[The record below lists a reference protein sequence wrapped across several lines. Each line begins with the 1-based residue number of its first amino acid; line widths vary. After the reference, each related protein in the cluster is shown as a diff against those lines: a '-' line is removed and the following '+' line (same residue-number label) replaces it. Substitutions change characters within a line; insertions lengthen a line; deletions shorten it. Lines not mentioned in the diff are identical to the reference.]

1 MSPTRQR
8 QTADALLA
16 AFNAMDVP
24 AILALRSPTCIRQI
38 RPASANVSNQN
49 NDAFAQHL
57 HSMLKILQNFE
68 LTCYE
73 FVEDVAARKIV
84 MWLRARAD
92 TIVGEY
98 VSEYMWT
105 LEFDEAG
112 KKIVWQKEYVDSAVM
127 RDFWPKVRE
136 SVKKAGE

>member
-1 MSPTRQR
+1 
-8 QTADALLA
+8 
-16 AFNAMDVP
+16 
-24 AILALRSPTCIRQI
+24 
-38 RPASANVSNQN
+38 
-49 NDAFAQHL
+49 
-57 HSMLKILQNFE
+57 MLKILQNFK